1 MFQAFLELEVAE
13 VVGAELVAQESGELF
28 VLFEESVFPVS
39 AEDVMAVLDLLQGG
53 VQLAGQAAGDAGA
66 EDFRDLLGRETPQT
80 QLATALEEAMDGEVA
95 FEDEI
100 AAVLDLTNSIEAP
113 QVHGGPLPPGKFRT
127 QHQGPVFQA
136 LPDHFRCEA
145 VSGGLYGLGI
155 KHRQKGVV
163 VFAEGDA

>member
-113 QVHGGPLPPGKFRT
+113 QVHGGPHDHRS
-127 QHQGPVFQA
+127 QYRIAEVEVVMSEAAA
-136 LPDHFRCEA
+136 LPGQDTVMRVA
-145 VSGGLYGLGI
+145 GRVLGGGGT
-155 KHRQKGVV
+155 
-163 VFAEGDA
+163 ES

>member
-53 VQLAGQAAGDAGA
+53 VQLAGQAAGDTGA
-66 EDFRDLLGRETPQT
+66 EDFRDLLGRKAPQA

-100 AAVLDLTNSIEAP
+100 AAVLDLTDGIEAS
-113 QVHGGPLPPGKFRT
+113 QVHGGPLPPGEFRT
-127 QHQGPVFQA
+127 QHQGSSIPGA
-136 LPDHFRCEA
+136 PGSLA
-145 VSGGLYGLGI
+145 G
-155 KHRQKGVV
+155 
-163 VFAEGDA
+163 